1 MTKSL
6 VFFLFLLAA
15 TISEALE
22 VTARSGEHDGFTRV
36 VFYIGQKARWTSKHK
51 ENGIELSF
59 NGDAINLEA
68 SDFHRRLNQGRVEKI
83 FVAPEGDRIVLE
95 FGCRCSADQFST
107 KDGLLVY
114 DIKPDLAKSVK
125 KTQAPKPKLPMF
137 FEEPPENPMAIAS
150 GFEVEKP
157 MDAQT
162 SGGVA
167 HIRNFLFEALTA
179 ASDANILQK
188 DKQANI
194 TPPPPVENS
203 DLMPANMAISDGFDS
218 GHLTIDSD
226 LPLTQRGENCPT
238 NLELNLFEWA
248 GKTAFNAEVA
258 AARSQLTGEFDD
270 IDSGAVERL
279 AKLYLAFGFGAEAR
293 QTIEAFQTKQDHEKL
308 LAIADILEN
317 RKQAEPSFFRGYAS
331 CNTHAA
337 MWSIL
342 SQENLSKE
350 TDLNIDAV
358 TFATMSLPPKL
369 KPRLGTLVAERVF
382 EAGYSDLSEFILGHI
397 EQTNSGSSFSQSLI
411 LAKLRKNAGQ
421 IEEAIVL
428 LEAQLNSD
436 TLIPPEALIELI
448 DLKILLDHPIET
460 KLAEMA
466 ELLAWQHKGETIGE
480 RLQQYQVK
488 ALVMAGDFRQ
498 ALKKYKEIPKS
509 HEINSDFTKLIT
521 FKAPDVA
528 FLEATFSINFPISDT
543 ALSEMVIRLIDLEFW
558 QQAETILTRR
568 GPRPVTDPLRIAK
581 ARIALNR
588 QEPQQ
593 ALALLQGLSDQSAL
607 KVKAQAFMELN
618 QFDKAGHLF
627 ANLSDTQGRAV
638 AAWRGQNTMTL
649 KRIGN
654 LELAAFLDLEAYRP
668 DKSMPLLAQNHLLI
682 DNSQQMRLTLEA
694 ALASLQNIGQ

>member
-6 VFFLFLLAA
+6 VFFLFLLTA

-59 NGDAINLEA
+59 NGEAINFEA

-114 DIKPDLAKSVK
+114 DIKPDRGK
-125 KTQAPKPKLPMF
+125 KVTNTHTPKPKLPVF
-137 FEEPPENPMAIAS
+137 FEKLPENPMPIAS
-150 GFEVEKP
+150 GFEAEKP
-157 MDAQT
+157 IDAQKN
-162 SGGVA
+162 GGVA
-167 HIRNFLFEALTA
+167 HIRNFLFEALTG

-188 DKQANI
+188 DQQAKVM
-194 TPPPPVENS
+194 PPPAVENS

-218 GHLTIDSD
+218 GHLAIDRE

-238 NLELNLFEWA
+238 NLEFNLFEWA
-248 GKTAFNAEVA
+248 GKTSFNAAVA
-258 AARSQLTGEFDD
+258 SARSGLVGEFDE
-270 IDSGAVERL
+270 IDSEAVERL
-279 AKLYLAFGFGAEAR
+279 VKLYLAFGFGAEAR
-293 QTIEAFQTKQDHEKL
+293 QTIEAFQNQQDHAKL

-317 RKQAEPSFFRGYAS
+317 RKQAEPSFFHGFVS

-342 SQENLSKE
+342 GQEALPKGTNL
-350 TDLNIDAV
+350 NVDAI

-382 EAGYSDLSEFILGHI
+382 EAGYSDLSEIILGHI
-397 EQTNSGSSFSQSLI
+397 EQTNSGSSFSQGLI

-421 IEEAIVL
+421 IEEAIVH
-428 LEAQLNSD
+428 LEAILNSD
-436 TLIPPEALIELI
+436 TLIPPDALFELI
-448 DLKILLDHPIET
+448 DLKILLDHPVEA
-460 KLAEMA
+460 KLAEIA

-480 RLQQYQVK
+480 RLLQYQVK

-498 ALKKYKEIPKS
+498 ALKKYKEAPKT
-509 HEINSDFTKLIT
+509 HEFKSDFAKLVT

-528 FLEATFSINFPISDT
+528 FLETAFSINSPISD
-543 ALSEMVIRLIDLEFW
+543 ASLSEMVTRLIDLEFW
-558 QQAETILTRR
+558 QQAEIILNRR
-568 GPRPVTDPLRIAK
+568 GPQSITNPLRIAK
-581 ARIALNR
+581 AKIALKR
-588 QEPQQ
+588 QDPQR
-593 ALALLQGLSDQSAL
+593 ALALLQDLSDPSAL
-607 KVKAQAFMELN
+607 KVKAQALMDVR
-618 QFDKAGHLF
+618 QFDTAEHLF
-627 ANLSDTQGRAV
+627 ASLSDTRGQAI

-649 KRIGN
+649 KKLGN
-654 LELAAFLDLEAYRP
+654 LELAAFLDLESQSP
-668 DKSMPLLAQNHLLI
+668 DESMPLLAQNRLLI
-682 DNSQQMRLTLEA
+682 DNSQQMRLTLKA
-694 ALASLQNIGQ
+694 ALTALQNIGQ